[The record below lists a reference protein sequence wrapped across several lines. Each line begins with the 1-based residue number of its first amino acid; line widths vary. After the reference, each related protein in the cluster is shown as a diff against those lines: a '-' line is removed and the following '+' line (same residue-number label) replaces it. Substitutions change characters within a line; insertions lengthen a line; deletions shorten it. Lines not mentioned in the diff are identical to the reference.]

1 MRNVCLLA
9 AALVATGTAIAP
21 AAREIPAAPVSKN
34 PLIAPWTGPYGGVP
48 PWDKLEPGR
57 FAGAFELAMAEE
69 RREIEA
75 IVSNPEAPT
84 FENTIAA
91 MERAG
96 GMRER
101 LEMLFDVTRQN
112 LSTPEHQAV
121 ERELR
126 PRLSAAADAIVFN
139 AGLFGRIEAV
149 YRSLPSSRLEPDQK
163 RLVTR
168 IYDQYVRRGATLD
181 QTQKGTLSQI
191 NQLCDLHSRAAAI
204 TATRTT
210 PRRRPHASSSS
221 GRSGRHSSGTPAMRI
236 GAWPIRWRSIQ
247 RMRRRCS

>member
-1 MRNVCLLA
+1 MRNVCLPA
-9 AALVATGTAIAP
+9 AALVVASTTIAS
-21 AAREIPAAPVSKN
+21 AAREIPVAPVSEN

-101 LEMLFDVTRQN
+101 LETFSTRRDLRERVWKKFKSRGDNGDANDSKATAARIVT
-112 LSTPEHQAV
+112 
-121 ERELR
+121 LR
-126 PRLSAAADAIVFN
+126 A
-139 AGLFGRIEAV
+139 E
-149 YRSLPSSRLEPDQK
+149 
-163 RLVTR
+163 
-168 IYDQYVRRGATLD
+168 
-181 QTQKGTLSQI
+181 
-191 NQLCDLHSRAAAI
+191 RAARLGYAS
-204 TATRTT
+204 
-210 PRRRPHASSSS
+210 HA
-221 GRSGRHSSGTPAMRI
+221 H
-236 GAWPIRWRSIQ
+236 WR
-247 RMRRRCS
+247 MADMMALDPKNA